1 MSKPVAYSVVIR
13 DGQKQHYEE
22 VWVNPYRELI
32 WGPKAFVEWLEAGG
46 ETEDEPEELSGI
58 AIVDFDSQ
66 TLQWGQQEVESL
78 PAVQLA
84 QQKLLQQA
92 WPGFE
97 ITYLSDDQM
106 YKVAR
111 SMVRPAGAS
120 SIRYDNDEDSDD
132 HQVPGIA
139 IAGLED
145 DDFEDRSS
153 RNDEDEEPDDDDGPM
168 ACRVPTVREAAEH
181 YDDDEDDSE
190 NDEDEDEE
198 EDDDDDDFPSAWVTI
213 VDQHGKVRHRRIHQI
228 TKDLLTGVRTAVQD
242 LAQLK
247 AAEVPPE
254 KSVTEGFWIN
264 IKDKQIGI
272 WGGHATLACLDTV
285 QKSWPKWNVI
295 WAANGYR
302 DQCTLSGVPGIPM
315 TDTEVLVNFIPQVLS
330 AKKMDFGEI
339 FSAMGGGLKKT
350 AMKATGCLV
359 LVLSLPILIGGIFL
373 GKPKEAGFAILTL
386 GVVVAVIFKV
396 IEFRIKSKFK
406 NAPFNQSLDIPSNR
420 PPVAGPLDPQER
432 QTELDRLLTR
442 CGYPTVGD
450 LQPHFPED
458 PFAGG
463 L

>member
-1 MSKPVAYSVVIR
+1 MSKPVAYSVLIR

-32 WGPKAFVEWLEAGG
+32 WGPEAFVEWLEAGG

-106 YKVAR
+106 YKIAR
-111 SMVRPAGAS
+111 SMARPEGTS
-120 SIRYDNDEDSDD
+120 TERYDEDEDSDVP
-132 HQVPGIA
+132 QVPRIT
-139 IAGLED
+139 IAGLES
-145 DDFEDRSS
+145 DDFEDRSAEDD
-153 RNDEDEEPDDDDGPM
+153 DEEEEEEEPDDDDGPLTF
-168 ACRVPTVREAAEH
+168 RLPTVREAAGH
-181 YDDDEDDSE
+181 YDNDEDG
-190 NDEDEDEE
+190 EDEDEE
-198 EDDDDDDFPSAWVTI
+198 DNDDDDPDFPSAWVTI
-213 VDQHGKVRHRRIHQI
+213 VDQHGKVRHRRIQEI
-228 TKDLLTGVRTAVQD
+228 SKDLLTGIRTAVQD

-264 IKDKQIGI
+264 VKDKQIGI
-272 WGGHATLACLDTV
+272 WGGHATLACLDTL
-285 QKSWPKWNVI
+285 QNSWPKWNVV

-315 TDTEVLVNFIPQVLS
+315 TDTEVLVKFIPQVLS

-373 GKPKEAGFAILTL
+373 GKPKEASFAILTL
-386 GVVVAVIFKV
+386 GIVVAVIFKV

-432 QTELDRLLTR
+432 QTELDRLLTG
-442 CGYPTVGD
+442 CGYPTVSN

-458 PFAGG
+458 PF
-463 L
+463 